1 MQRFRRMKTTRP
13 LLLVPSI
20 LALHLLACGGE
31 NRPARSAD
39 NVPPGTTSTGTTA
52 VPTSSDVASI
62 GPETATTS
70 SLPTTP
76 PTSRSA
82 RAPTEA
88 QPPSSASD
96 VPTPLTD
103 AEILQVTHTA
113 NEGEIAQ
120 AQLAQRRSKDPR
132 VQKLAAMMVKDHSA
146 ADAKGMTVAKRESLV
161 PTPSATST
169 SLERDANSATVML
182 RSQNGADFDKSYVDT
197 QVKEH
202 QAVLDMIDQKLLPNA
217 QDAEV
222 KIFLTEVRGK
232 VAMHLQ
238 HAQDLQ
244 STMQK

>member
-1 MQRFRRMKTTRP
+1 MKTTRP
-13 LLLVPSI
+13 LLLVPSV

-31 NRPARSAD
+31 NRPAQSAD
-39 NVPPGTTSTGTTA
+39 SVPPGATSAATTA

-70 SLPTTP
+70 TSLPTPP
-76 PTSRSA
+76 PTSRPTP
-82 RAPTEA
+82 APTEA
-88 QPPSSASD
+88 QPPNAASD
-96 VPTPLTD
+96 VPAPLTD

-113 NEGEIAQ
+113 NQGEIAQ
-120 AQLAQRRSKDPR
+120 AQLAQRKSKDAR
-132 VQKLAAMMVKDHSA
+132 VQRLAAMMVKDHSA
-146 ADAKGMTVAKRESLV
+146 ADAKGMNVAKKESLV
-161 PTPSATST
+161 FAPSATST
-169 SLERDANSATVML
+169 SLESDANSATVML

-222 KIFLTEVRGK
+222 KMFLAEVRGK

-238 HAQDLQ
+238 HAQELQ
-244 STMQK
+244 SKMQK